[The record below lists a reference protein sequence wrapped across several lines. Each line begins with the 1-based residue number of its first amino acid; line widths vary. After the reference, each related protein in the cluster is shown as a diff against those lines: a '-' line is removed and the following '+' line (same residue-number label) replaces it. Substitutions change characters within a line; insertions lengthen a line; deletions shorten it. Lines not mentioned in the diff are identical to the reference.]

1 MRRIKLDFYANE
13 KNLKN
18 KIGFSIFVV
27 SLLIVG
33 MLFYIKNQLKN
44 ELQYTQ
50 IMLAQQ
56 NTTRSI
62 DMQSNQGG
70 EIQVQLKQAT
80 LVIDQLAFPW
90 DKLFQTIET
99 SVNDDISV
107 LSVQPDT
114 RSGLVTLDVEAR
126 NSSAMLDYVKR
137 LSNSVYFRE
146 AHLVN
151 HQVQQ
156 DDIQNPIRFT
166 VVATLHPEICQ
177 QCGEGTYSGPRI

>member
-27 SLLIVG
+27 SLLIMV
-33 MLFYIKNQLKN
+33 MFFYIKFQLKN
-44 ELQYTQ
+44 ELKFTQ

-56 NTTRSI
+56 NTTRSF

-70 EIQVQLKQAT
+70 KIQVQLKQAT

-90 DKLFQTIET
+90 DQLFKTIET

-114 RSGLVTLDVEAR
+114 KNGFVTLDVEAR
-126 NSSAMLDYVKR
+126 NWSAMLNYVKR
-137 LSNSVYFRE
+137 LSNSVFFTE

-156 DDIQNPIRFT
+156 DDIQKPIRFT
-166 VVATLHPEICQ
+166 IVATLHPEICQ
-177 QCGEGTYSGPRI
+177 QCGEGGNPP